1 MPVDAV
7 RVLCTCAVVLCVTAV
22 LLLRRTRAVPEAPY
36 VSKGPRK
43 VVLLGVEEAGKTNVF
58 LRMVMGVAP
67 DTTTSQRV
75 NAARLSPSDACPHG
89 IELVDTPGHAR
100 LRAQAMDAMRG
111 ADAVVFCI
119 DASVASR
126 GANEPAPGMSSTHAR
141 PSLHEALQHSVD
153 YLHDVLHTLAADVP
167 PQPLALSILFTRMD
181 ASPLFSDRA
190 MLADDKR
197 RQQLLARC
205 RRGLET
211 AFMSRRETRG
221 LSRTDAAGRVVVGEI
236 GDIRGDASLRERV
249 WGRMRQALVPLGLVP
264 AEARTAAEL
273 HPTRW
278 GHKVRA
284 GEGHQRSAE
293 YALDYM
299 VARRG
304 AGAEAPFQCLD
315 PRLVQGGCAAMGL
328 GYVDRHGWDPTRVGE
343 AYLPDVHA
351 WLSPRAS

>member
-1 MPVDAV
+1 MQVDAV
-7 RVLCTCAVVLCVTAV
+7 QVLCTCVLLLCVTAV
-22 LLLRRTRAVPEAPY
+22 LLRRTQLVREAPY

-58 LRMVMGVAP
+58 LRMVMGIAP

-75 NAARLSPSDACPHG
+75 NVARLGPSDAFPHG

-111 ADAVVFCI
+111 ADAMVFCI

-126 GANEPAPGMSSTHAR
+126 GANEPASGMLSTLAR
-141 PSLHEALQHSVD
+141 PSLQEALKNSVD

-167 PQPLALSILFTRMD
+167 PRPLSLYLLFTRMD
-181 ASPLFSDRA
+181 ESPLFSDRE
-190 MLADDKR
+190 MLADEKR
-197 RQQLLARC
+197 QQQLLARC

-221 LSRTDAAGRVVVGEI
+221 LSRTNAQGRVVVGEI
-236 GDIRGDASLRERV
+236 GDIRGDASLLERM

-278 GHKVRA
+278 GHRVRA
-284 GEGHQRSAE
+284 GEGHQRSTE
-293 YALDYM
+293 WALDYM

-304 AGAEAPFQCLD
+304 AGADAPFQCLD
-315 PRLVQGGCAAMGL
+315 PRIVQGGCVAMGL
-328 GYVDRHGWDPTRVGE
+328 GHIDRHGWDPQRSGQDH
-343 AYLPDVHA
+343 LRDVHA
-351 WLSPRAS
+351 WLQQLP

>member
-1 MPVDAV
+1 MAMPVDAV
-7 RVLCTCAVVLCVTAV
+7 RVLCTCALVLCVTAV

-126 GANEPAPGMSSTHAR
+126 GANEPAPGMSSTLAR

-153 YLHDVLHTLAADVP
+153 YLH
-167 PQPLALSILFTRMD
+167 LSLIH
-181 ASPLFSDRA
+181 
-190 MLADDKR
+190 
-197 RQQLLARC
+197 
-205 RRGLET
+205 
-211 AFMSRRETRG
+211 
-221 LSRTDAAGRVVVGEI
+221 I
-236 GDIRGDASLRERV
+236 
-249 WGRMRQALVPLGLVP
+249 
-264 AEARTAAEL
+264 
-273 HPTRW
+273 
-278 GHKVRA
+278 
-284 GEGHQRSAE
+284 
-293 YALDYM
+293 
-299 VARRG
+299 
-304 AGAEAPFQCLD
+304 
-315 PRLVQGGCAAMGL
+315 
-328 GYVDRHGWDPTRVGE
+328 
-343 AYLPDVHA
+343 
-351 WLSPRAS
+351 